1 MLMRP
6 IAREERRDK
15 GPEKV
20 VGWCENQSTGVR
32 TVFDRR
38 VDAVGLWKKKR
49 TSIKKFVGLVTEVGG
64 IYI

>member
-49 TSIKKFVGLVTEVGG
+49 TSIKSL
-64 IYI
+64 